1 MEKHLDKKIEH
12 VTDKLMKESS
22 IEKPSFNFTDSVMQS
37 VHNIKASHITEYK
50 PLISKQGWIGIGL
63 AFILIMY
70 VIFTNS
76 SSQESGW
83 LQTINFDRLFDFKF
97 MDSLFSMSV
106 SKTVMYTILLFG
118 VMLLVQI
125 PLLKNHFDKRFEV

>member
-12 VTDKLMKESS
+12 VTDRLMKDSTL
-22 IEKPSFNFTDSVMQS
+22 EKPSFNFTDAVMQS
-37 VHNIKASHITEYK
+37 VHNIKASYVTEYK

-63 AFILIMY
+63 AFILIVY
-70 VIFTNS
+70 VIFTNAS
-76 SSQESGW
+76 TQESGW
-83 LQTINFDRLFDFKF
+83 LQAINFDRLFDFKF
-97 MDSLFSMSV
+97 MDSLFSINV